1 MGGDGG
7 GWGEGGEGG
16 RRRRV
21 MALWEDHVNF
31 IGTQANSFNPQAIN
45 IDWSLNRN
53 RSPIPMM
60 Q

>member
-1 MGGDGG
+1 
-7 GWGEGGEGG
+7 
-16 RRRRV
+16 

>member
-1 MGGDGG
+1 MGGMGDGGDGGDGG
-7 GWGEGGEGG
+7 G
-16 RRRRV
+16 RRV